1 MLCYV
6 HPLVLLPFLFIYSR
20 SRVVHSLHRCRYS
33 DFCNASYGGFAHPI
47 SDHPWAYWATTCP
60 QGSWGFSDA
69 ETSDDYQT
77 ADYFVKLLVA
87 TVSEGGVLLLNLG
100 PTHRGTIAAIQQRI
114 LEGIGDW
121 LAVNGEAIYST
132 VALPKG
138 SRAEDLVEM
147 STFMPAQV
155 GWNNVFGVKPGT
167 PEKGILYLGKV

>member
-1 MLCYV
+1 M
-6 HPLVLLPFLFIYSR
+6 
-20 SRVVHSLHRCRYS
+20 
-33 DFCNASYGGFAHPI
+33 
-47 SDHPWAYWATTCP
+47 
-60 QGSWGFSDA
+60 
-69 ETSDDYQT
+69 
-77 ADYFVKLLVA
+77 
-87 TVSEGGVLLLNLG
+87 LLLNLG

-147 STFMPAQV
+147 STFMPTQV

-167 PEKGILYLGKV
+167 PEKGHLVPRQGMTLTSRSRLLAYRVRVQGAVYILCVFVFVCACVHVCGFAFECIR